1 MENNNKIQK
10 EFIKKNT
17 ISNEDKTKFLPKT
30 NLVEEKKKEK
40 KIENYEEEYYQLKW
54 LVP

>member
-1 MENNNKIQK
+1 MDKSNLIQK

-30 NLVEEKKKEK
+30 NLVEEKKKERRVLSTQMVSSL
-40 KIENYEEEYYQLKW
+40 ISA
-54 LVP
+54 